1 MGNKVGRNDP
11 CPCGSGKKYKKCCLE
26 KDENVIVFP
35 VPDERSLDDALRR
48 YQNFVE
54 KWDSSRG
61 PSPTFNE
68 FMGRPNM
75 ATEEIRNIQEAFQG
89 REFQSKEEMNAFLQE
104 FTEAQNKEPRE
115 EFLGLSS
122 AQVHQMM
129 YRRIS
134 ESGEIM
140 IVERNISANLMAD
153 VPALNQ
159 TRYLLGRIGEND
171 KGMKATQKGNLPRV
185 LARDFYEV
193 FMKDNDI
200 VKRIPSG
207 EDDVAPLQ
215 KAKFF
220 LRDSGFMKF
229 RNGWYSLTKKGRGML
244 ENFDSLFL
252 YLQLFTYFIEEF
264 NWLYGTRYYGV
275 MEFIQRSWLFSLYI
289 LREKATD
296 FIGGEALSE
305 MYLNAFPG
313 LAEDTHPE
321 YGHIFVKS
329 GFSYLFLDRIAWYL
343 GLLESRGERRML
355 KSEMEFRTTGL
366 FRELLQWKI

>member
-1 MGNKVGRNDP
+1 MFAMYLTNVVVNGYIGSTYLAGINILSGGAMGNKVGRNDP

-26 KDENVIVFP
+26 KGENVIVFP

-89 REFQSKEEMNAFLQE
+89 REFHSKEEMNAFLQE

-140 IVERNISANLMAD
+140 IVERNISL
-153 VPALNQ
+153 
-159 TRYLLGRIGEND
+159 I
-171 KGMKATQKGNLPRV
+171 
-185 LARDFYEV
+185 
-193 FMKDNDI
+193 
-200 VKRIPSG
+200 
-207 EDDVAPLQ
+207 
-215 KAKFF
+215 
-220 LRDSGFMKF
+220 
-229 RNGWYSLTKKGRGML
+229 
-244 ENFDSLFL
+244 
-252 YLQLFTYFIEEF
+252 
-264 NWLYGTRYYGV
+264 
-275 MEFIQRSWLFSLYI
+275 SWL
-289 LREKATD
+289 
-296 FIGGEALSE
+296 
-305 MYLNAFPG
+305 MFP
-313 LAEDTHPE
+313 H
-321 YGHIFVKS
+321 
-329 GFSYLFLDRIAWYL
+329 
-343 GLLESRGERRML
+343 
-355 KSEMEFRTTGL
+355 
-366 FRELLQWKI
+366 